1 MNSPKELQVQAY
13 LDNELTPGEARQV
26 ASLLNSDPEAREM
39 YRVLKETKAIVR
51 ENEPQLRL
59 QESRDFYW
67 SKIQRELERQE
78 RAPAQ
83 VAQTPFWIR
92 LMAPLAGAVA
102 LCAVLLSISGP
113 GAGPAPA
120 MRASSAVTGAG
131 EAVGPMHEGEVVVP
145 DMTAITFR
153 SEREGVTVVWVSS
166 AASLSAPEMEPFDWL
181 E

>member
-1 MNSPKELQVQAY
+1 MNSPKELTVQAY

-26 ASLLNSDPEAREM
+26 ASLLNSDPEAREI

-51 ENEPQLRL
+51 ENEPELRL

-67 SKIQRELERQE
+67 SKIQREISKAERQP
-78 RAPAQ
+78 APA
-83 VAQTPFWIR
+83 ARTPFWIR

-102 LCAVLLSISGP
+102 LCAILLSISGP
-113 GAGPAPA
+113 GASQAPA
-120 MRASSAVTGAG
+120 MRAATSAPG
-131 EAVGPMHEGEVVVP
+131 ETVAAGPMHEGEVVVP

-166 AASLSAPEMEPFDWL
+166 TASLSAPEPEPFDWL
-181 E
+181 D